1 MPKATR
7 AKAAKEFWTGGRK
20 GTLSALSQAQVWALT
35 KVNEKHNLGL
45 TLDDI
50 AKSEAVFANDKEWH
64 PGKSMEER
72 EGQGRKR
79 KFTDHMRLCVKK
91 SAEGLKLGKG
101 IEPTVNLVRQRCT
114 KATVNPDT
122 GEYFDKKIILDVFKN
137 DCYDKGARLPWGQL
151 SPVSQSA
158 LSPTQVQKRFE
169 YAKAEVA
176 KDLSDQWYYEHCVWF
191 DPNYTILTQGPR
203 AVFDENQAAK
213 GKHKK
218 RWISPDKRYSSR
230 NMRATPFARK
240 QKRRGGRKVW
250 WFTVLPPGVTHFEVM
265 IGARMA
271 RGRRSS

>member
-50 AKSEAVFANDKEWH
+50 AKEVWVIGPPRRHPSSTTIENWQAVFANDKEWH

-91 SAEGLKLGKG
+91 SAEALKLGKG

-122 GEYFDKKIILDVFKN
+122 GEYFRQEDNPRRLQTRLLRQGGSAPVGATI
-137 DCYDKGARLPWGQL
+137 ARLTICVVTHAGPE
-151 SPVSQSA
+151 A
-158 LSPTQVQKRFE
+158 LRVRES
-169 YAKAEVA
+169 
-176 KDLSDQWYYEHCVWF
+176 
-191 DPNYTILTQGPR
+191 
-203 AVFDENQAAK
+203 
-213 GKHKK
+213 
-218 RWISPDKRYSSR
+218 
-230 NMRATPFARK
+230 
-240 QKRRGGRKVW
+240 RGGQGSFRPV
-250 WFTVLPPGVTHFEVM
+250 VL
-265 IGARMA
+265 
-271 RGRRSS
+271 